1 MPDTSHSS
9 SGSAAIGRGGG
20 SPVCKG
26 ELLSPLGHKGNF
38 CSDCPTSGAPAEN
51 PKGADSPKLPR
62 VSQSEGKAQQGSEQQ
77 GEAKMGEYDPARWP
91 ASSQKPAGHT
101 GHKGGPAKDQDLDCG
116 PAIQTSRTFN
126 ANSSGPQQPWP
137 RPHPGVHPHS
147 TPQSAWT
154 LQYPCFPWV
163 RAEQHPAF

>member
-1 MPDTSHSS
+1 MFYGLIISGVISGLSS
-9 SGSAAIGRGGG
+9 TLFRDYR
-20 SPVCKG
+20 P
-26 ELLSPLGHKGNF
+26 GHWPILCPF
-38 CSDCPTSGAPAEN
+38 CI
-51 PKGADSPKLPR
+51 
-62 VSQSEGKAQQGSEQQ
+62 
-77 GEAKMGEYDPARWP
+77 
-91 ASSQKPAGHT
+91 SSQKPAGHT

-163 RAEQHPAF
+163 RAEVSSRRWPLVGSEVVVFGFRKPIFTELCITGQGRGQTQEVPQVVFLRRL